1 MTTTSRWK
9 PKSLLRFGCPEECP
23 PKGEGACPNSSARLR
38 CLPQFVLSAPRPEHL
53 ERQRYGSNLRQ
64 GTTRI
69 RLRRYRPATARVF
82 SPYLVDSLKLMEEAS
97 SKYRVLAG
105 TSATRNP
112 KWIACM
118 SSSESKLKPRELRRN
133 GTVRRSLR
141 E

>member
-1 MTTTSRWK
+1 MTTTSRSK
-9 PKSLLRFGCPEECP
+9 PKSLSVSDAPRTAHLQ
-23 PKGEGACPNSSARLR
+23 AREPDQTLVHASGPCHNLWFR
-38 CLPQFVLSAPRPEHL
+38 PRPERL
-53 ERQRYGSNLRQ
+53 QRRPYGSNRRQ

-118 SSSESKLKPRELRRN
+118 SSSESKLKPRELR
-133 GTVRRSLR
+133 
-141 E
+141 